1 MKRFYVALAALGML
15 FATSCTT
22 EQTSVVEMEEDF
34 VTISLGVENVL
45 GSRAISDGTSV
56 DQLMYAFFDEEGTLV
71 LKKAVKDDV
80 LGLTAEGGYTLRIS
94 LAKGQTYQGVF
105 WAQSGSSNAYAVSD
119 DMKVTVNYEGT
130 NNDELRDAFFGKTEK
145 FTVGSATSVSV
156 VLKRPFAQ
164 VNVGAFPYD
173 YEYAKS
179 LGIEIT
185 KSSATIK
192 GVANTI
198 NLFDGT
204 VEGSVDVTYT
214 EAARPTEILAVDVDD
229 NGQYEDYEYLSMSYL
244 LAGTESSAH
253 EMTFAFTDNE
263 GTVIEL
269 NQGVS
274 FVPIQR
280 NWRTNI
286 VGQILTG
293 EIYVN
298 VKVDPAYDGETI
310 QAGGLYY
317 NFSGV
322 TEIKDKEFA
331 FNSTDVEAIFSSA
344 TNESMTLENVT
355 FSGTIWQIAIGDY
368 LDGGSITGVQFE
380 NHLKNVRAENLVV
393 GNAVSNVGLID
404 YMSVAIFL
412 RGKITIDDCVFK
424 GATTVAAPS
433 VYKGVEYPYLPYD
446 CGVPNYCEAQFNNCD
461 IDRIYVWS
469 HSLAHIKNSKIGYIT
484 CSTHNK
490 SYDIA
495 NLTIGEGAEV
505 DTIRVT
511 ASTANRKLWSPSLRI
526 EAGAKVGILD
536 MNNRPEDDVYIDPA
550 AEVGEIINRVTT
562 GE

>member
-1 MKRFYVALAALGML
+1 
-15 FATSCTT
+15 
-22 EQTSVVEMEEDF
+22 
-34 VTISLGVENVL
+34 
-45 GSRAISDGTSV
+45 
-56 DQLMYAFFDEEGTLV
+56 
-71 LKKAVKDDV
+71 
-80 LGLTAEGGYTLRIS
+80 
-94 LAKGQTYQGVF
+94 
-105 WAQSGSSNAYAVSD
+105 
-119 DMKVTVNYEGT
+119 
-130 NNDELRDAFFGKTEK
+130 
-145 FTVGSATSVSV
+145 
-156 VLKRPFAQ
+156 
-164 VNVGAFPYD
+164 
-173 YEYAKS
+173 
-179 LGIEIT
+179 
-185 KSSATIK
+185 
-192 GVANTI
+192 
-198 NLFDGT
+198 
-204 VEGSVDVTYT
+204 
-214 EAARPTEILAVDVDD
+214 
-229 NGQYEDYEYLSMSYL
+229 
-244 LAGTESSAH
+244 
-253 EMTFAFTDNE
+253 MTFAFTDNE

-298 VKVDPAYDGETI
+298 VKVDPAYEGETI

-331 FNSTDVEAIFSSA
+331 FNSIDVEAIFSSA
-344 TNESMTLENVT
+344 TNESVTLENVT

-368 LDGGSITGVQFE
+368 LDAGGITGVQFE
-380 NHLKNVRAENLVV
+380 NHLKNVRAENLIV
-393 GNAVSNVGLID
+393 GNAISNVGLID

-424 GATTVAAPS
+424 GATTVATPF

-505 DTIRVT
+505 GTIRVT
-511 ASTANRKLWSPSLRI
+511 ASNTNRKVWSPSLRI

-536 MNNRPEDDVYIDPA
+536 MNNRPEDNVYIDPA
-550 AEVGEIINRVTT
+550 AEVGQIINRVTT